1 MSIDLAPLHRTLAQR
16 LSALH
21 FTGPVAYTYNPLQYA
36 WLPLEKYLNQWAG
49 QTGRVLLLGMNPGPF
64 GMAQTGVPFGDV
76 SYARDWLRTAAPV
89 QRPPAE
95 HPARPVVGYALKR
108 SEGSGKRLW
117 GWAEARFGTPERFFA
132 QFVVLNYCP
141 LLFLDDGGRNVT
153 PDKLLAPERAAL
165 ESTCDE
171 SLAAMVR
178 LLAPS
183 QIFGIGGYAAQSTR
197 RALGDGFTVGQ
208 LLHPSPANPA
218 ANRDWVGTVE
228 RQLREAGVVVPD
240 GGSAPVSV
248 VDGGEDR

>member
-16 LSALH
+16 LDAMTFH
-21 FTGPVAYTYNPLQYA
+21 GPVAFTYNPLQYA
-36 WLPLEKYLNQWAG
+36 RQPLEKYLRQWAAEP
-49 QTGRVLLLGMNPGPF
+49 GRVLLLGMNPGPF

-76 SYARDWLRTAAPV
+76 SYARDWLRTEAPV
-89 QRPPAE
+89 DRPTVE

-117 GWAEARFGTPERFFA
+117 GWAEARFGTPERFFS

-141 LLFLDDGGRNVT
+141 LLFLDEGGRNVT
-153 PDKLLAPERAAL
+153 PDKLVAAERAAL
-165 ESTCDE
+165 ESTCDA

-197 RALGDGFTVGQ
+197 RALGEGTEVCQ
-208 LLHPSPANPA
+208 VLHPSPANPA

-228 RQLREAGVVVPD
+228 RQLRDAGVVLPD
-240 GGSAPVSV
+240 
-248 VDGGEDR
+248 

>member
-16 LSALH
+16 LSDLH

-36 WLPLEKYLNQWAG
+36 WQPLEKYLHQWAS
-49 QTGRVLLLGMNPGPF
+49 QPGRVLLLGMNPGPF

-76 SYARDWLRTAAPV
+76 SYARDWLRTEAPV
-89 QRPPAE
+89 QRPSVE

-141 LLFLDDGGRNVT
+141 LLFLDPGGRNLT
-153 PDKLLAPERAAL
+153 PDKLLASERAEL
-165 ESTCDE
+165 ELSCDQ
-171 SLAAMVR
+171 SLAAMVS
-178 LLAPS
+178 LLAPR

-197 RALGDGFTVGQ
+197 RALGERYNVGQ

-218 ANRDWVGTVE
+218 ANRDWAGTVE
-228 RQLREAGVVVPD
+228 RQLRDAGIALPD
-240 GGSAPVSV
+240 EGSAPVSE
-248 VDGGEDR
+248 VDGGKDR